1 MPVSRCPREDEL
13 DVHTAEPPV
22 KNEFLE
28 DLDRMDS
35 GANEGEEVNTSY
47 SQSCGLNANLLV
59 LACVYV
65 SLSLSL
71 SLSLQAQLPASHQYD
86 LNLSAEVWSDFLRLH
101 LHPKSLLMLP
111 GHFHNE

>member
-28 DLDRMDS
+28 DLDRMDT

-47 SQSCGLNANLLV
+47 SQSCGLLLIFWSRMR
-59 LACVYV
+59 L

-71 SLSLQAQLPASHQYD
+71 SLSLQAQLPASHRYD
-86 LNLSAEVWSDFLRLH
+86 LDSSAEVWSDFLRLH